1 MEYYSSWMFTTM
13 LLVFDNFFYW
23 IKQKELQYPNI
34 ENLIRVD
41 IVMDVLDGCLYEV
54 RSKLHFVDLAG
65 SERLSGIHVEG
76 GTNSATVFTEP
87 SPINSGLLALSSV
100 TAALGDPRRKASH
113 IPYWDSKLTCILK
126 VFLLRLKRFWIW
138 LMEDFLI
145 VCRTHL
151 GETLSLCW

>member
-1 MEYYSSWMFTTM
+1 MITLT
-13 LLVFDNFFYW
+13 
-23 IKQKELQYPNI
+23 
-34 ENLIRVD
+34 
-41 IVMDVLDGCLYEV
+41 VLDGRLYEV

-76 GTNSATVFTEP
+76 GANNATAYTEP

-126 VFLLRLKRFWIW
+126 VFNYK
-138 LMEDFLI
+138 LMNSCCVFFI
-145 VCRTHL
+145 KSIMSFHHGRIHL
-151 GETLSLCW
+151 AGMLSLY